1 LRITFYVSP
10 AEETCLTSTRCLAA
24 YYFWYFA
31 AIGVSEP
38 YLTPF
43 WRSLGFSSAE
53 LGLLSAI
60 APGVAAIAPFLWTA
74 YADATRQGERIFL
87 WNTWAAAL
95 TAFFLPNLR
104 AFLPVALAV
113 LVYSTFRMALI
124 PLANSM
130 VFRALAGHRQGYAGI
145 RLWGT
150 VGYIVVAVAAG
161 AGVDRLGLRAGIYGI
176 ALSML
181 ACAVAAWLGRRRER
195 VSLPPVSLVEFLQV
209 LRRRPVVLFLVASG
223 LAQMSYGPYSTFFT
237 IHLERLG
244 FSKSFA
250 GSAWAL
256 AAGSELIVMLLWP
269 RLCTLATARTW
280 LTAALAMHA
289 LRWGLSV
296 IARGPVFLM
305 AVQLTHAFTFGVF
318 YLASVQTVDALAP
331 EGLRAT
337 AQGVF
342 ASITFGVSGV
352 FGSILGG
359 LGYESLGMERLYAV
373 ASILAATA
381 TTLYWAGTRPPAG
394 PRRRLAVHPSGDSL

>member
-1 LRITFYVSP
+1 M
-10 AEETCLTSTRCLAA
+10 
-24 YYFWYFA
+24 
-31 AIGVSEP
+31 SEP

-43 WRSLGFSSAE
+43 WRSLGFSPTQ
-53 LGLLSAI
+53 LGLLNAI

-87 WNTWAAAL
+87 WNTWATAL
-95 TAFFLPNLR
+95 TAFLLPNLQ
-104 AFLPVALAV
+104 AFLPVAMAV
-113 LVYSTFRMALI
+113 LIYSTFRMALI

-130 VFRALAGHRQGYAGI
+130 TFQALAGRRQGYAGI

-150 VGYIVVAVAAG
+150 VGYILVAVAAG
-161 AGVDRLGLRAGIYGI
+161 AGMDRLGVRAGIYGI
-176 ALSML
+176 AVTML

-195 VSLPPVSLVEFLQV
+195 VSLPPVRLGEFLQV
-209 LRRRPVVLFLVASG
+209 LRQRQAILFLTATG

-244 FSKSFA
+244 FSKAFA

-256 AAGSELIVMLLWP
+256 AAGSELVVMLLWP
-269 RLCTLATARTW
+269 RLCALATARTW
-280 LTAALAMHA
+280 LTAALAAHA
-289 LRWGLSV
+289 LRWGLSMV
-296 IARGPVFLM
+296 AQAPASLL

-342 ASITFGVSGV
+342 ASVSFGVSGLL
-352 FGSILGG
+352 GNTLGG
-359 LGYESLGMERLYAV
+359 LLYEPLGMGRLYA
-373 ASILAATA
+373 AAALLAAAA
-381 TTLYWAGTRPPAG
+381 TVLYWAGTRPTAG
-394 PRRRLAVHPSGDSL
+394 VRPGLAAYPRGGRP